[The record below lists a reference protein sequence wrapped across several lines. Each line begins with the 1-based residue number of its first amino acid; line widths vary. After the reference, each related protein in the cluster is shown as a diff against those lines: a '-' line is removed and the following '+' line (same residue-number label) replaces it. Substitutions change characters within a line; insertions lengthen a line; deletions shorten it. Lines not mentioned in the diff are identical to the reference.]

1 MPIDRT
7 PGSKCAICGRLASD
21 AHHYVF
27 RSRGGTDDQTMPLC
41 HDCHMDI
48 HNERLRIDVD
58 LLVTTAWL
66 RVYSVEPWAVVVDR
80 AYTPGEEQADL
91 LGTVEQ
97 LESIRLGAWPVQAEA
112 VYRLYSG
119 WLMRD
124 EQGRVE
130 HRKSRKL
137 LAIAKAG
144 HMKPGTARQQYDV
157 AKAFWPLEEGATF
170 SEMVKASPVQHFA
183 VWRKAAS
190 QPDPYEA
197 IQKAEDV
204 AGSIENA
211 SAEMLVAAIE
221 ERKPKTL
228 YVRTP
233 QDPALLGQ
241 WVPFSELEHER
252 R

>member
-1 MPIDRT
+1 MIDRT
-7 PGSKCAICGRLASD
+7 PGSKCAICGKLASD

-27 RSRGGTDDQTMPLC
+27 RSRGGTDDNTMPLC

-58 LLVTTAWL
+58 LLAQTSWL
-66 RVYSVEPWAVVVDR
+66 RVYSVTPWAVVVDR

-97 LESIRLGAWPVQAEA
+97 LEALRLGTWPVQAEA

-124 EQGRVE
+124 EHGKVE
-130 HRKSRKL
+130 HRKGRKL
-137 LAIAKAG
+137 TAIALAAR
-144 HMKPGTARQQYDV
+144 MSPAVARQQYDV
-157 AKAFWPLEEGATF
+157 AAAFWPKEEGPAF
-170 SEMVKASPVQHFA
+170 SDFVKACPVQHFA
-183 VWRKAAS
+183 VWRAAATQPAPRTAIEKAA
-190 QPDPYEA
+190 E
-197 IQKAEDV
+197 V
-204 AGSIENA
+204 AGSVENA
-211 SAEMLVAAIE
+211 SVEMMVAAIE
-221 ERKPKTL
+221 ERKPRTL

-233 QDPALLGQ
+233 QDPTLLGQ